1 MGPQVRYRE
10 FRFPVGIAWEAVRCT
25 VARVDGKAPL
35 PIAAPPGFGG
45 TDLAVQTTVNV
56 RALIEAA

>member
-1 MGPQVRYRE
+1 
-10 FRFPVGIAWEAVRCT
+10 
-25 VARVDGKAPL
+25 VDGKAPL